1 MNKQLTRRRRAARR
15 ATARTLAVAAALAAL
30 VATLGAGQA
39 LAGPDERVL
48 ERQARID
55 NQAAA
60 SQADKQGKAEE
71 PSQGSPTQP
80 PRRFF
85 QPEPPMDTGPRLD
98 ADEQVVPAPPPPPA
112 ERTGLAWSSGWRSP
126 PCSWRLSPPRP
137 GGSTTAVPDLSRPPE
152 RPAGPPA
159 RSAGRGRRPT
169 RRPRP
174 RLTKAKRWCG

>member
-39 LAGPDERVL
+39 LAGPDERIL

-71 PSQGSPTQP
+71 PSQGSPAQT
-80 PRRFF
+80 PRRYFR
-85 QPEPPMDTGPRLD
+85 PEPPMDTGPRLD
-98 ADEQVVPAPPPPPA
+98 ADEQLFPAPPPPPA
-112 ERTGLAWSSGWRSP
+112 SDRTGLVISLAVAALLLAAGAATTWRIQH
-126 PCSWRLSPPRP
+126 RHPRP
-137 GGSTTAVPDLSRPPE
+137 E
-152 RPAGPPA
+152 
-159 RSAGRGRRPT
+159 PT
-169 RRPRP
+169 S
-174 RLTKAKRWCG
+174 